1 MAKSLFFNKESDRMR
16 TFIGIAMKEEVKQT
30 LFEIQQQCRQ
40 MCKKGNFTEKDNFHM
55 TLHFIGETR
64 AEEIEDLK
72 QAIYETAIRNK
83 AFTLTLKQLGV
94 FERGETGV
102 LWVGVEKSDALL
114 HLFEGLQ
121 KSLSKQG
128 FAREKKKLSPHIT
141 LARQAVAYHS
151 FAQMQKSV
159 LVEQKEILVDCITLF
174 ESVRIGAKLIYRP
187 LFTKE
192 LQKKI

>member
-1 MAKSLFFNKESDRMR
+1 VR
-16 TFIGIAMKEEVKQT
+16 TFIGIALKEEVKQT
-30 LFEIQQQCRQ
+30 VFEIQQQCRQ

-55 TLHFIGETR
+55 TLHFVGETR

-83 AFTLTLKQLGV
+83 TFTLILKQLGV
-94 FERGETGV
+94 FERGQTGV
-102 LWVGVEKSDALL
+102 LWVGVEKSIALE

-121 KSLSKQG
+121 RSLSKQG

-141 LARQAVAYHS
+141 LARQAVPYHS
-151 FAQMQKSV
+151 FAQMQKSL

-174 ESVRIGAKLIYRP
+174 ESVRIGTKLIYRP
-187 LFTKE
+187 LFTE
-192 LQKKI
+192 EFQKKKI